1 MTGWSMDTL
10 CYWKCKSRQGC
21 GNILVIT
28 YQPNTLDM
36 QGKQA
41 QYPQVFRPQKLEDT
55 NVT

>member
-28 YQPNTLDM
+28 YQPNARDM

-41 QYPQVFRPQKLEDT
+41 QYPQVFRPQ
-55 NVT
+55 